1 MAVYTSSLDE
11 SFLADHEIDLK
22 SINATYADLKSGPD
36 TKRGLFRG
44 KDFPQPKKNLHQ
56 RVLQHAK
63 KGGPL
68 WAAEKKTTKI

>member
-1 MAVYTSSLDE
+1 MIRQLKVLPLDPSLEQTEKITRSSD
-11 SFLADHEIDLK
+11 
-22 SINATYADLKSGPD
+22 D

-44 KDFPQPKKNLHQ
+44 RNFPQPKKNLHQ

-68 WAAEKKTTKI
+68 WAAEKNTTKI